1 MRKMKNVGL
10 LLLVAVITVF
20 SSCQKEVSFQEGDP
34 GPGNGGGGGGG
45 NNTSIVG
52 NYKFLGMV
60 AEVKATSVA
69 STFGM
74 EIKVIVTSDYTS
86 KNNVG
91 TVEITPTKLIGT
103 GIGYDVDTVMNMKTY
118 MDGILFDDTDM
129 PFVANIPP
137 TSSTSDYTKISN
149 DSITVDGGFV
159 MPSNPTPGGGG
170 ITLGVIGSKLSW
182 AGDTL
187 IMKTSTTYTTTVTQQ
202 GVTAIVNGVAKST
215 TRLKKQ

>member
-1 MRKMKNVGL
+1 MRKMKNAGL
-10 LLLVAVITVF
+10 LLLVAVITLF
-20 SSCQKEVSFQEGDP
+20 SSCQKEVGFEDGGP
-34 GPGNGGGGGGG
+34 GPNPGGNGGGG
-45 NNTSIVG
+45 NIASIVG

-60 AEVKATSVA
+60 ADIKATSVA
-69 STFGM
+69 SSFGM
-74 EIKVIVTSDYTS
+74 EIKIIVSSGYIS

-91 TVEITPTKLIGT
+91 TVEITPSKMIGT

-118 MDGILFDDTDM
+118 MDGALFDDSDM
-129 PFVANIPP
+129 PFVTTIPP
-137 TSSTSDYTKISN
+137 TSNSSDYTKISS

-202 GVTAIVNGVAKST
+202 GVTATVNGVVKSI